1 MKHGNHRETGGN
13 SHAQLYMQQVDL
25 PESKVASHD
34 IHKKTEHSR
43 AEQKKKAKQNIV
55 EQNTKFQ
62 HTQINK
68 ANN

>member
-1 MKHGNHRETGGN
+1 M
-13 SHAQLYMQQVDL
+13 LQVDL
-25 PESKVASHD
+25 PESKDASHD

-43 AEQKKKAKQNIV
+43 AEQKKKKKNRT
-55 EQNTKFQ
+55 EQIPEHKFQ

>member
-25 PESKVASHD
+25 PESKDASHD

-43 AEQKKKAKQNIV
+43 AEQKKKQNRT
-55 EQNTKFQ
+55 EQIPEHKIPTY
-62 HTQINK
+62 TD
-68 ANN
+68 